1 MKMLLCKI
9 YKFTNPEGNC
19 NGLKCQ
25 CRLLMCSE
33 SRKMS
38 KTSDENAMTETS
50 TGAKILMPAILENL
64 KKKLAVPQYNI
75 LPLITLLCCQRRFHK
90 IGSHANCMLE

>member
-64 KKKLAVPQYNI
+64 KKKVSSSPIQY
-75 LPLITLLCCQRRFHK
+75 ITFDYF
-90 IGSHANCMLE
+90 IMLSKEVL